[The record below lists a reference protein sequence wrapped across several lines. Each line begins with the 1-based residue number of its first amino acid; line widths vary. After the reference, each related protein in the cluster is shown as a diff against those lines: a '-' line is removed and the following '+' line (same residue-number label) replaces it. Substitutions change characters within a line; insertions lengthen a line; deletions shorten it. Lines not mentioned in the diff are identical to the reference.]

1 MPPKKNKGSA
11 DDPEDDPVAAW
22 QRSRGAN
29 RVTGTLSAEL
39 VNAYLSCLRPNES
52 RAAVNPKAAGVP
64 GGCTGG
70 GPETLARDETAGAS
84 AGTSPCI
91 DAPVGS
97 GVSYFSPC
105 VQSSGDVASNIGG
118 TALPQTPAPVCS
130 RSSSL
135 DAAAFSS
142 SLEAASSLHGGE
154 EEAEEEEA
162 PLEEGVGS
170 ETELPEITAGQPGWL
185 DRDECPI
192 YFLPGKGKPA
202 PKRHSAPDGVN
213 GKNRRGRSRSRRG
226 SGR

>member
-11 DDPEDDPVAAW
+11 DDPKDDPVAAW
-22 QRSRGAN
+22 QRCPSN

-39 VNAYLSCLRPNES
+39 VIAYLSGLQPENRG
-52 RAAVNPKAAGVP
+52 AVNPKAAGVS

-70 GPETLARDETAGAS
+70 GPETPAWGETAGAS
-84 AGTSPCI
+84 AGTSSCI

-135 DAAAFSS
+135 DAAAYLS
-142 SLEAASSLHGGE
+142 SLEAASSLHEG
-154 EEAEEEEA
+154 EEAEDEGA

-170 ETELPEITAGQPGWL
+170 ETELLEITAG
-185 DRDECPI
+185 
-192 YFLPGKGKPA
+192 
-202 PKRHSAPDGVN
+202 
-213 GKNRRGRSRSRRG
+213 
-226 SGR
+226 

>member
-1 MPPKKNKGSA
+1 MPPKRSA
-11 DDPEDDPVAAW
+11 DDPKDDTVAAW
-22 QRSRGAN
+22 QRSRPN
-29 RVTGTLSAEL
+29 RVTGTLSAE
-39 VNAYLSCLRPNES
+39 VAAAYLSGLRPVD
-52 RAAVNPKAAGVP
+52 RGAVNPKAAGVS

-70 GPETLARDETAGAS
+70 GPDTLAWDDTAGAS
-84 AGTSPCI
+84 AGASSCT

-105 VQSSGDVASNIGG
+105 VQSSGDVASDIGG

-135 DAAAFSS
+135 DAAAYLS
-142 SLEAASSLHGGE
+142 SLEAASSLQGGE
-154 EEAEEEEA
+154 EEAEEEP
-162 PLEEGVGS
+162 PLEEGVDNAL
-170 ETELPEITAGQPGWL
+170 ELTTGQPGWF
-185 DRDECPI
+185 DQDGPI

-202 PKRHSAPDGVN
+202 PKQHSAPDGVK

>member
-1 MPPKKNKGSA
+1 MPPKPPA
-11 DDPEDDPVAAW
+11 DDPKDDTVAAW
-22 QRSRGAN
+22 QRSRPN

-39 VNAYLSCLRPNES
+39 VNAYLSGLRPNEN
-52 RAAVNPKAAGVP
+52 RGAVNPKAAGVS

-84 AGTSPCI
+84 AGTSSCI

-135 DAAAFSS
+135 DAAASSS
-142 SLEAASSLHGGE
+142 SLEAASSLHGGK

-170 ETELPEITAGQPGWL
+170 ETELLDGEPGWF
-185 DRDECPI
+185 DRDGPI

-202 PKRHSAPDGVN
+202 PKQHSAPDGVK